1 MANDTFTHRNRS
13 HPVMKPRTLVKAD
26 FEQLA
31 EFRYQLRRFLRF
43 SEDISHRNGITM
55 TQYLLLLQIAGY
67 PGRDR
72 ATISELAERLQAKH
86 HGVVSLV
93 SRCEALGLVAR
104 RENADDKRR
113 VEVELT
119 REGQQTVARLAQLH
133 RDELTSLQGEF
144 IVPVPTFRKQ
154 T

>member
-1 MANDTFTHRNRS
+1 MTRLRTAS
-13 HPVMKPRTLVKAD
+13 KPRPLAKAD
-26 FEQLA
+26 LEQLA
-31 EFRYQLRRFLRF
+31 ELRYQLRRFLRF

-93 SRCEALGLVAR
+93 SRCETLGLVNR
-104 RENADDKRR
+104 RANADDKRS

-119 REGQQTVARLAQLH
+119 RKGQQTVARLAKLH
-133 RDELTSLQGEF
+133 SDELTSLQGEF
-144 IVPVPTFRKQ
+144 IVPVPTFRKR

>member
-1 MANDTFTHRNRS
+1 MTRLRTAS
-13 HPVMKPRTLVKAD
+13 KPRPLAKAD
-26 FEQLA
+26 LEQLA

-72 ATISELAERLQAKH
+72 ARISELAERLQAKH

-93 SRCEALGLVAR
+93 SRCETLGLVNR
-104 RENADDKRR
+104 RANADDKRS

-119 REGQQTVARLAQLH
+119 RKGQQTVARLAKLH
-133 RDELTSLQGEF
+133 SDELTSLQGEF
-144 IVPVPTFRKQ
+144 IVPVPTFRKR

>member
-1 MANDTFTHRNRS
+1 MTRLRTAS
-13 HPVMKPRTLVKAD
+13 KPRPLAKAD
-26 FEQLA
+26 LEQLA

-93 SRCEALGLVAR
+93 SRCETLGLVNR
-104 RENADDKRR
+104 RANADDKRS

-119 REGQQTVARLAQLH
+119 RKGQQTVARLAKLH
-133 RDELTSLQGEF
+133 SDELTSLQGEF
-144 IVPVPTFRKQ
+144 IVPVPTFRKR

>member
-1 MANDTFTHRNRS
+1 MTSSRTTTRS
-13 HPVMKPRTLVKAD
+13 RPAIKTRTLIKAD

-43 SEDISHRNGITM
+43 SEDISHSNGITM
-55 TQYLLLLQIAGY
+55 TQYLLLLQIAGF

-93 SRCEALGLVAR
+93 SRCEVLGLVVR
-104 RENADDKRR
+104 RDNVDDKRM

-119 REGQQTVARLAQLH
+119 REGQRTVMRLAQLH
-133 RDELTSLQGEF
+133 RDELTSVRGKFVAPL
-144 IVPVPTFRKQ
+144 PTFRKES
-154 T
+154 

>member
-1 MANDTFTHRNRS
+1 MTRS
-13 HPVMKPRTLVKAD
+13 RATTPSRSVSKPPALAKAD
-26 FEQLA
+26 LEQLA

-55 TQYLLLLQIAGY
+55 TQYLLLLQIAGF

-104 RENADDKRR
+104 RANADDKRM

-119 REGQQTVARLAQLH
+119 REGQRTVARLAQLH
-133 RDELTSLQGEF
+133 RDELASRQGEF
-144 IVPVPTFRKQ
+144 VVPIPTFRN
-154 T
+154 TA

>member
-1 MANDTFTHRNRS
+1 MTRS
-13 HPVMKPRTLVKAD
+13 RTPTRSRPALKPRTLEKAD

-31 EFRYQLRRFLRF
+31 EFRYQLRRFQRF

-55 TQYLLLLQIAGY
+55 TQYLLLLQIAGF

-104 RENADDKRR
+104 RSNTDDKRI
-113 VEVELT
+113 VEVQLT
-119 REGQQTVARLAQLH
+119 REGQRTVARLAQLH
-133 RDELTSLQGEF
+133 RDELASLQGEF
-144 IVPVPTFRKQ
+144 VVPVPTFRK
-154 T
+154 TS

>member
-1 MANDTFTHRNRS
+1 
-13 HPVMKPRTLVKAD
+13 
-26 FEQLA
+26 
-31 EFRYQLRRFLRF
+31 
-43 SEDISHRNGITM
+43 
-55 TQYLLLLQIAGY
+55 
-67 PGRDR
+67 
-72 ATISELAERLQAKH
+72 
-86 HGVVSLV
+86 VVSLV

>member
-1 MANDTFTHRNRS
+1 MTRS
-13 HPVMKPRTLVKAD
+13 RAATRSRSVSKPPALAKAD
-26 FEQLA
+26 LEQLA

-55 TQYLLLLQIAGY
+55 TQYLLLLQIAGF

-93 SRCEALGLVAR
+93 SRCEALGLVKR
-104 RENADDKRR
+104 RANADDKRI

-119 REGQQTVARLAQLH
+119 RDGQRTVARLAQLH
-133 RDELTSLQGEF
+133 RDELASLQGEF
-144 IVPVPTFRKQ
+144 VVPVPTFRKRK
-154 T
+154 

>member
-1 MANDTFTHRNRS
+1 MTRLRTAS
-13 HPVMKPRTLVKAD
+13 KPRPLAKAD
-26 FEQLA
+26 LEQLA

-93 SRCEALGLVAR
+93 SRCETLGLVNR
-104 RENADDKRR
+104 RANADDKRS

-119 REGQQTVARLAQLH
+119 RKGQQSVARLAKLH
-133 RDELTSLQGEF
+133 SDELTSLQGEF
-144 IVPVPTFRKQ
+144 IVPVPTFRKR

>member
-1 MANDTFTHRNRS
+1 MTRLRTAS
-13 HPVMKPRTLVKAD
+13 KPRPLAKAD
-26 FEQLA
+26 LEQLA
-31 EFRYQLRRFLRF
+31 ELRYQLRRFLRF

-93 SRCEALGLVAR
+93 SRCETLGLVNR
-104 RENADDKRR
+104 RANADDKRS

-119 REGQQTVARLAQLH
+119 RKGQQTVARLAKLH

-144 IVPVPTFRKQ
+144 IVPVPTFRKR

>member
-1 MANDTFTHRNRS
+1 MTRS
-13 HPVMKPRTLVKAD
+13 RTATPSRSDSKPPALAKAD
-26 FEQLA
+26 LEQLA

-43 SEDISHRNGITM
+43 SEDISHRNGVTM
-55 TQYLLLLQIAGY
+55 TQYLLLLQIAGF

-93 SRCEALGLVAR
+93 SRCETLGLVTR
-104 RENADDKRR
+104 RANADDKRS

-119 REGQQTVARLAQLH
+119 RKGQQTVARLAQLL
-133 RDELTSLQGEF
+133 RDELASLQGEF
-144 IVPVPTFRKQ
+144 IVPVPTFRKR